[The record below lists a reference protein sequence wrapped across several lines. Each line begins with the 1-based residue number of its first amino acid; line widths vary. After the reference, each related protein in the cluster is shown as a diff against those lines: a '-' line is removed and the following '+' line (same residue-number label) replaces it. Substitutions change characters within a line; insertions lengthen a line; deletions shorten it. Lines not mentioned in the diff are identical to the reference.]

1 MYYRKG
7 LKVDKLHINN
17 LPAMSHME
25 ILSIYIKSEDV
36 ILSTIYRHPNST
48 MSQFLSSLE
57 DIISQNSFQNTS
69 KNKIFL
75 GDFNINTLVQNKNSV
90 EYLSLLNS
98 FDYSFCINEP
108 TRTTASSSSCID
120 HVFSNID
127 EHNYLEANVCD
138 FQVSDHNS
146 IVIQFQ
152 NTNIHTVKILSL
164 IHI

>member
-1 MYYRKG
+1 MNIFYCNVRSVNRNIDLIEAHILNNDFHVVAHIPQLPGFDLEFVPSSSGKSGGVIMYYRKS

-25 ILSIYIKSEDV
+25 ILSIYVKSEDV

-57 DIISQNSFQNTS
+57 DIISQNSFQNTG

-75 GDFNINTLVQNKNSV
+75 GDFNINTLVQN
-90 EYLSLLNS
+90 
-98 FDYSFCINEP
+98 
-108 TRTTASSSSCID
+108 
-120 HVFSNID
+120 
-127 EHNYLEANVCD
+127 
-138 FQVSDHNS
+138 
-146 IVIQFQ
+146 
-152 NTNIHTVKILSL
+152 LSL